1 MVPHPNCM
9 CTKGRDNS
17 FRQRVHLSAPFW
29 GVCDYSPATA
39 SRASGNVVKNFVV
52 DAGRKYYIATTS
64 DSDGMMIG
72 KSVSGLYKSK

>member
-17 FRQRVHLSAPFW
+17 FRPMAHLPEEA
-29 GVCDYSPATA
+29 A
-39 SRASGNVVKNFVV
+39 SVKGYDGNVVVRVV

-72 KSVSGLYKSK
+72 KSVSGLYKSR